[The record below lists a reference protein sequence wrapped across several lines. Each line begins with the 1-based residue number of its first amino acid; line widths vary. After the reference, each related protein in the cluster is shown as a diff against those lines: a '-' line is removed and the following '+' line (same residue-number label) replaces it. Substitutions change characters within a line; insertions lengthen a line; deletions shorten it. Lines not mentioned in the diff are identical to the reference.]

1 MPECMKLDDWLSVAR
16 KEYLQDFVKQGGAA
30 VKFVVPI
37 NGPEM
42 STVESGLQRL
52 AEEEGFLYAFVD
64 AATVKIHFIEQLFYQ
79 VAKQVDW
86 DNLVYTFL
94 RNTLQAH
101 YKLPESRNE
110 FNLEQIA
117 VLNGREKPEM
127 QEPINNR
134 LKEALFRDYAMTQE
148 FRIAMIAL
156 CRHQL
161 DPGEDRTNLC
171 VSVKE
176 WLTGELRLVKALKG
190 ALIFQKIGRHNARNM
205 LFSLAHWLHLSG
217 KNGLIL
223 ALDIS
228 RYTQDRPKERDGA
241 LYYNTAAVVNCYEVL
256 RQFID
261 GTDESDFCFTTV
273 LAPPRFLVLDEGER
287 RSVRMYDA
295 LKLRIWDEVH
305 DKVHVNPLASL
316 IRICAC

>member
-16 KEYLQDFVKQGGAA
+16 KEYLQDFIKQGGAA
-30 VKFVVPI
+30 VKFIVPI

-42 STVESGLQRL
+42 LTIRSGVQRL
-52 AEEEGFLYAFVD
+52 AEEEGFLYAYVD
-64 AATVKIHFIEQLFYQ
+64 GATVKIHWIEQLFYH

-86 DNLVYTFL
+86 DNLVYAFL
-94 RNTLQAH
+94 RKTLQSH

-117 VLNGREKPEM
+117 VLNGYEKPEM
-127 QEPINNR
+127 QRPINVR

-148 FRIAMIAL
+148 FRIAMITL

-161 DPGEDRTNLC
+161 DPSEDSINLC

-176 WLTGELRLVKALKG
+176 WLTGELGLVSALKR

-217 KNGLIL
+217 KNGLVL
-223 ALDIS
+223 VLDIS

-241 LYYNTAAVVNCYEVL
+241 LYYSTPAVVDCYEVL

-261 GTDESDFCFTTV
+261 GTDELDFCFSVV
-273 LAPPRFLVLDEGER
+273 LAPVRFLDEGDR
-287 RSVRMYDA
+287 RSVSAYDA

-316 IRICAC
+316 IRICSC

>member
-1 MPECMKLDDWLSVAR
+1 MPERTKLDDWLSVIR
-16 KEYLQDFVKQGGAA
+16 REYLQDFVKQGGAA

-42 STVESGLQRL
+42 STIKSGLQRL
-52 AEEEGFLYAFVD
+52 AEEEGFLYADVD
-64 AATVKIHFIEQLFYQ
+64 AATVKIHLIEQLFYQ

-86 DNLVYTFL
+86 DNLVYAFL
-94 RNTLQAH
+94 RKTLQEAN
-101 YKLPESRNE
+101 YKLPESRNG
-110 FNLEQIA
+110 FNLRQIA
-117 VLNGREKPEM
+117 VLNGCEEFK
-127 QEPINNR
+127 IR
-134 LKEALFRDYAMTQE
+134 LFFNTRLTETLYRDYAMTLE
-148 FRIAMIAL
+148 FRIAMIWL
-156 CRHQL
+156 CHHQL
-161 DPGEDRTNLC
+161 DPADVNTDLC

-176 WLTGELRLVKALKG
+176 WLTGELRLVSALER

-241 LYYNTAAVVNCYEVL
+241 LYYSTTAVLDCYEVL

-261 GTDESDFCFTTV
+261 GTDESDFCFTAV
-273 LAPPRFLVLDEGER
+273 LAPVRFLEEGDR
-287 RSVRMYDA
+287 RSVSAYEA

-316 IRICAC
+316 LRICSC

>member
-1 MPECMKLDDWLSVAR
+1 MPECTKLDDWLLVAR

-30 VKFVVPI
+30 VKFIVPI

-42 STVESGLQRL
+42 STIASGLHRL
-52 AEEEGFLYAFVD
+52 AEEEGFLYAYVD
-64 AATVKIHFIEQLFYQ
+64 SATVKMHPIEQLFYQ

-94 RNTLQAH
+94 RKTLQAD
-101 YKLPESRNE
+101 YKLPESRIE
-110 FNLEQIA
+110 FNLKQIA
-117 VLNGREKPEM
+117 VLNGYEKPEM
-127 QEPINNR
+127 QQPVNNR
-134 LKEALFRDYAMTQE
+134 LREALFRDYAMTLE
-148 FRIAMIAL
+148 FRIAMITL

-161 DPGEDRTNLC
+161 DPSEDSANLC

-176 WLTGELRLVKALKG
+176 WLTGELRLVSALKR

-217 KNGLIL
+217 KSGLVM

-228 RYTQDRPKERDGA
+228 RYTQDRPKERDGS
-241 LYYNTAAVVNCYEVL
+241 LYYSATAVLDCYEVL

-261 GTDESDFCFTTV
+261 GTDESDFCFSAI
-273 LAPPRFLVLDEGER
+273 LAPARFLDEGDR
-287 RSVRMYDA
+287 RSVTVYDA

-305 DKVHVNPLASL
+305 DKIHFNPLASL
-316 IRICAC
+316 IRVCSC